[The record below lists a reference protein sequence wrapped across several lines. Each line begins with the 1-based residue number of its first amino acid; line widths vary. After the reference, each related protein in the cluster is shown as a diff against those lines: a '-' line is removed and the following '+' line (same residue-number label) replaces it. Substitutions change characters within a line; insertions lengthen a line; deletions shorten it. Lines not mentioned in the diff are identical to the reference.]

1 MDDVRDN
8 RQHSDSRK
16 DNRRRV
22 SFKPAGSG
30 PSRMN
35 RNWSADVRA
44 RLGDD
49 DVMSELTMDTVVER
63 GEGSGDGGVS
73 VQHAFGCV

>member
-1 MDDVRDN
+1 M
-8 RQHSDSRK
+8 
-16 DNRRRV
+16 

-49 DVMSELTMDTVVER
+49 DVMSELVMDSNNER
-63 GEGSGDGGVS
+63 GGGEGSDGGVS
-73 VQHAFGCV
+73 L